1 MTAAIERTAH
11 GHQLTVDG
19 QPFIML
25 GAQVHN
31 SSAWPERL
39 PVIWPQLEEL
49 GVNTLEIPVYWQ
61 QVESAPGELDFSHVD
76 AIVLGARERGL
87 RVVLLWF
94 GTWKNGVNDFVPD
107 WVKHDPATYP
117 LMQNRAG
124 AVVRVMSPHAEATR
138 DADARAFAAFMEHL
152 GRLDGDDGTV
162 LMVQVQNEPG
172 SLFTDRDHSPA
183 ANALFEEGAPS
194 ELTSALGVS
203 SGGWHEAFPGHGDEA
218 FQAYAVAR
226 YVNYVAE
233 AGRAAYD
240 VPLSV
245 NVWLKEKKAFQRA
258 GEEYPSG
265 VPVSH
270 MLDLWKHAAPSIDVI
285 APDVYVLDYAGYR
298 DICSKYGRDDNAL
311 LIPETGWSQAFAGY
325 LFYALEAGAIGW
337 APFGVDDPE
346 GGTELRP
353 GIEAMRDSFRLLA
366 PAVGELSPLQ
376 ARGTL
381 RAAVEQQFL
390 TNELM
395 RFEGFE
401 ALAEFGRLDYGY
413 GGLAPRGTREQ
424 SGRILVGERAP
435 GEFFTVGFDGRVT
448 FRALGREDDAV
459 QFVRVEQ
466 GHFEDGDWIVDRLV
480 NGDQTFFGLRF
491 PPSGAS
497 YRATVRPLSAD

>member
-1 MTAAIERTAH
+1 LAASIARTAH

-19 QPFIML
+19 QPFIAL
-25 GAQVHN
+25 GAQMHN

-39 PVIWPQLEEL
+39 PIIWPQLEEL
-49 GVNTLEIPVYWQ
+49 GVNTAEFPIYWE
-61 QVESAPGELDFSHVD
+61 QVEPVPGTFDFSHVD

-87 RVVLLWF
+87 RLVLLWF

-107 WVKHDPATYP
+107 WVKNEPATYP

-124 AVVRVMSPHAEATR
+124 ASVRVMSPHFEATR
-138 DADARAFAAFMEHL
+138 DADARAFAAFMAHL
-152 GRLDGDDGTV
+152 GTLDGEHGTV

-172 SLFTDRDHSPA
+172 SLFTDRDHSPTA
-183 ANALFEEGAPS
+183 EALFAQGAPS
-194 ELTSALGVS
+194 ELTDALGL
-203 SGGWHEAFPGHGDEA
+203 SGGGWEDAFPGHGHEA
-218 FQAYAVAR
+218 FQAYSVAR
-226 YVNYVAE
+226 YVNYIAE

-270 MLDLWKHAAPSIDVI
+270 MLDLWKHTAPAIDVI

-298 DICSKYGRDDNAL
+298 DICRKYGREDNPL

-346 GGTELRP
+346 GGSELRP
-353 GIEAMRDSFRLLA
+353 GLEALRDTYRLLG
-366 PAVGELSPLQ
+366 PAVGELSTLQ
-376 ARGTL
+376 AQGTL
-381 RAAVEQQFL
+381 RAAVEQQYL

-395 RFEGFE
+395 QFDGFE

-413 GGLAPRGTREQ
+413 GGLRPQGTVDQ

-435 GEFFTVGFDGRVT
+435 GEFFAAGFDGRVT
-448 FRALGREDDAV
+448 FRTLGREHDAV
-459 QFVRVEQ
+459 QFVGVEQ
-466 GHFEDGDWIVDRLV
+466 GHFEDGEWVVDRRV

-497 YRATVRPLSAD
+497 YRATVRPL